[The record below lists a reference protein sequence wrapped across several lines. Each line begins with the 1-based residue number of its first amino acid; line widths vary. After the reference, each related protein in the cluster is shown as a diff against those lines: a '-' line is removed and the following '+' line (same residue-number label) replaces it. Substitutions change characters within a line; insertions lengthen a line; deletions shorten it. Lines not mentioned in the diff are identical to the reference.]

1 MLVSRRRF
9 TALTATGLAGIRS
22 LASASRPRPKLI
34 VLLIAEQFRSDYLDL
49 LGNFLGNGGFR
60 RLTDEGAYFPQC
72 QMASTTFTSGGLATL
87 STGAYPQLHGIVA
100 DSWYDRAAR
109 KPVTASVKAVEA
121 TGFAEQLLATDPAAN
136 RIFAIA
142 LDSRDASM
150 LAGPS
155 PTDLLYMDAG
165 GRFTAKGK
173 LKDSPWLS
181 VWNQSNSSDKAKNA
195 PWVALGAKRGA
206 PPMRIL
212 TFDESRPEEFQH
224 LYRASPFGQ
233 AAQFSLLE
241 ELLVQER
248 LGQGPGVDFLAVA
261 LGSTAALGYEVGGDS
276 PLMRELILHLDRQI
290 ETLLTALDKHLVS
303 KNFALIFS
311 SAHGAARET
320 DVRRAVSGE
329 TVALTIDRALSDR
342 YDLSGRKNN
351 YVERYV
357 YPFLYLRQDRL
368 QKSYIDPREARL
380 FASQVALR
388 VPGVAGY
395 HTADGDCSHSGDW
408 LRRFRNSFHAVR
420 SGDVM
425 LAYGPGYVED
435 YAGGRGISYGSL
447 YNYDAQVPLILYGMP
462 FTSDV
467 FETAVEPVDLAP
479 TLARVAGTAWPSS
492 ATGRVLSEALAPEG

>member
-9 TALTATGLAGIRS
+9 AALTATGLAGIQS

-49 LGNFLGNGGFR
+49 LRNFLGNGGFR
-60 RLTDEGAYFPQC
+60 RLTEEGAYFPQC

-87 STGAYPQLHGIVA
+87 STGAYPQVHGIVA

-165 GRFTAKGK
+165 GRFTAQGK

-311 SAHGAARET
+311 SAHGATRET

-329 TVALTIDRALSDR
+329 TVAFTIDRALSDR

-425 LAYGPGYVED
+425 LAYRPGYVED

-462 FTSDV
+462 FATDV

-479 TLARVAGTAWPSS
+479 TLARVAGTALPSS